1 MSVHTARACAGPSRV
16 RAGQGGAGQRG
27 LSIARLFAYAAA
39 GAAVAAVWLLGGDMP
54 AWEHA
59 LRVLVVVLCVS
70 LAGRFVG
77 RRLARAG
84 RAPLDR
90 GLFLGLVA
98 GKVLLVAV
106 ALLVDWLAGLWFA
119 EPTLITAVFLFVV
132 VAVGGPALHGRLA
145 HGPRARRDPEEA
157 V

>member
-1 MSVHTARACAGPSRV
+1 MSVHTARASAGPSRV
-16 RAGQGGAGQRG
+16 HAGQGGTGRRG
-27 LSIARLFAYAAA
+27 PSVAQVSAYAAA
-39 GAAVAAVWLLGGDMP
+39 GAAVAAVWVLGGDMP

-70 LAGRFVG
+70 VAGRFLG
-77 RRLARAG
+77 RRLARSG

-119 EPTLITAVFLFVV
+119 EPTLITAGFLFVLV
-132 VAVGGPALHGRLA
+132 TLGGPALHGRLA
-145 HGPRARRDPEEA
+145 HGTPAPQALEETA
-157 V
+157 

>member
-1 MSVHTARACAGPSRV
+1 MSVHTARACTGPSRV
-16 RAGQGGAGQRG
+16 RAGQGGAGRRG
-27 LSIARLFAYAAA
+27 PSTARVSAYAAA
-39 GAAVAAVWLLGGDMP
+39 GAAVAAVWVLGGDMP

-77 RRLARAG
+77 PRLTRAG

-90 GLFLGLVA
+90 GLFLGLVT

-106 ALLVDWLAGLWFA
+106 ALLVDWLAGLWFS
-119 EPTLITAVFLFVV
+119 EPTLITAAFLFVV
-132 VAVGGPALHGRLA
+132 VAVGGPALHGRLS
-145 HGPRARRDPEEA
+145 HGTRARRDPEETA
-157 V
+157 